1 MYQLGTRLHMCCWNC
16 SLLGLLVY
24 WFICCKVVAK
34 RHLSMWVLTTL
45 KSTFFLL
52 QFAYFKRI
60 LEREKKRRHVE
71 SDSEEED
78 NEKEKDAASGDE
90 DMEDK
95 EPEKEAKKSKKREPK
110 RLKAATDDDEEE
122 ETASGDAGAATAAT
136 GSDVTVSKEL
146 LAKFQSALFSV
157 FEELHAQQVPMDEVR
172 QKVTAKTKLSEAELM
187 ACIEHMSSDSIASRD

>member
-1 MYQLGTRLHMCCWNC
+1 
-16 SLLGLLVY
+16 
-24 WFICCKVVAK
+24 
-34 RHLSMWVLTTL
+34 MWVLTTL
-45 KSTFFLL
+45 NSTFFLL

-95 EPEKEAKKSKKREPK
+95 EPEKEAKKSKKRESK

-122 ETASGDAGAATAAT
+122 ETASGDAGAATGAT

-187 ACIEHMSSDSIASRD
+187 ACIEHMSSDNKIMLASDILYLI